1 MNLLLRP
8 RFPLSQ
14 GQRPVFQMMEGG
26 PAIIDEDDDDIIPIV
41 VAIHESK
48 KGLLT

>member
-14 GQRPVFQMMEGG
+14 GQRPVFQLLQ
-26 PAIIDEDDDDIIPIV
+26 PDSAIIDEDDDDIIPIV
-41 VAIHESK
+41 VAIYES
-48 KGLLT
+48 GRDL